1 MAAESK
7 PPPKRERTKWETGC
21 FFRNAEALTGYLEQA
36 SDVQVPFVPVHTESK
51 QRSRKILKDLSRGQ
65 GT

>member
-36 SDVQVPFVPVHTESK
+36 SDVQAPFVPVHTGE
-51 QRSRKILKDLSRGQ
+51 
-65 GT
+65 